1 MHLSIMVQICTKYK
15 KHVIYLII
23 IPFLFFISYLLY
35 LVISV
40 HFIIVAIISLSVAQ
54 AINTCLNNNNNLA
67 SRKNMQN

>member
-1 MHLSIMVQICTKYK
+1 MSF
-15 KHVIYLII
+15 YLII

-54 AINTCLNNNNNLA
+54 AVNTCLNNNNNLA

>member
-1 MHLSIMVQICTKYK
+1 MHLLIMVQICTKYK

>member
-1 MHLSIMVQICTKYK
+1 MSF
-15 KHVIYLII
+15 YLII